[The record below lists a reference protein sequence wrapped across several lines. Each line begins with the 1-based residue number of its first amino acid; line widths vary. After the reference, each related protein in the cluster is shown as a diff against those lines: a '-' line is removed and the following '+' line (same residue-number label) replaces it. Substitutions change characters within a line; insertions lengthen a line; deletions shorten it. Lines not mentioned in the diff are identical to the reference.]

1 MVSRNRIL
9 EISKQA
15 ALVLRE
21 TNATDRYRHQGYTR
35 IDPFE
40 VADAEDISVMM
51 RPLQDLL
58 GAFIREPQA
67 AGIIVNAQRSPGL
80 IHMTCAHELGHYFL
94 GHQTTTDRNLD
105 YGPDADPKEN
115 EADWF
120 AYQLLMPRHLIA
132 ETIRRKGWSEAS
144 LRDPANIYQLSLRLG
159 TSYTAT
165 VWTLVRLDVLRVS
178 QREAQGIAKIS
189 LQKLKHQLV
198 GRYVDETISDVW
210 VLDKSDKNL
219 VLEPRPNDHFVVDL
233 PSHASAGF
241 LWSLQDATQAG
252 FALHPLTVGAGD
264 EGYTALDNIV
274 VGGPTRQRYV
284 LEHTGAENADARIE
298 LSFQERHPWR
308 RVQNPNDAFVTA
320 TEFETIELG
329 LNAQTRDRLIEEV
342 ASS

>member
-21 TNATDRYRHQGYTR
+21 TNAADRYRHQGYTR
-35 IDPFE
+35 IDPFR
-40 VADAEDISVMM
+40 VADAEDLSVMM

-67 AGIIVNAQRSPGL
+67 AGILVNTQRSPGL

-105 YGPDADPKEN
+105 YGPDADPKEK

-132 ETIRRKGWSEAS
+132 ETIRRRGWSEAS
-144 LRDPANIYQLSLRLG
+144 LRDPAIIYQLSLRLG

-178 QREAQGIAKIS
+178 QREAQGLAKVS
-189 LQKLKHQLV
+189 LQKLKHQLI
-198 GRYVDETISDVW
+198 GRDVEETISDVW
-210 VLDKSDKNL
+210 VLDKNDKDL
-219 VLEPRPNDHFVVDL
+219 VLEPRPNDQIVVDL
-233 PSHASAGF
+233 PSHASAGL
-241 LWSLQDATQAG
+241 LWSVQDAARAG
-252 FALHPLTVGAGD
+252 FALHPLTVAMGGKDHSAID
-264 EGYTALDNIV
+264 DIV
-274 VGGPTRQRYV
+274 VGGPARQRYV
-284 LEHTGAENADARIE
+284 LKHTREENAEARIE
-298 LSFQERHPWR
+298 LSFQERHPWKR
-308 RVQNPNDAFVTA
+308 IQIPNDKFATA
-320 TEFETIELG
+320 AEFETIELG
-329 LNAQTRDRLIEEV
+329 LNAKTRGRLIEEV
-342 ASS
+342 SSS